1 MHELSI
7 ADAIVRIACAHAG
20 ERRIETVEVKV
31 GHLRQVVPDS
41 LAFAFTLVAEGTVAE
56 GAELVME
63 EVPAAGV
70 CRACGVESEL
80 PGFPLACAALREPGC
95 RAGPRRGAARGRID
109 DGRSAQ
115 WPELRRST
123 SSGSRRG

>member
-7 ADAIVRIACAHAG
+7 ADAIVRIACTHAG
-20 ERRIETVEVKV
+20 ERQIETVEIKV

-63 EVPAAGV
+63 VVPAAGV

-80 PGFPLACAALREPGC
+80 PGFPLACARCGGLDIELV
-95 RAGPRRGAARGRID
+95 RGE
-109 DGRSAQ
+109 
-115 WPELRRST
+115 ELLVDT
-123 SSGSRRG
+123 LTIVEGVACGD